1 MTKQSKQEL
10 LKAVRPRYREASKRE
25 KSRIL
30 DEFVA
35 ATGYN
40 RKYAIHLLRNGPP
53 RPSQKKR
60 GRRLIYGPDVVAA
73 LVQVWEACGHLCGK
87 RLQPFL
93 PDMVKALE
101 RHGELK
107 LAPETRSR
115 LLQMSASTIDRRLK
129 RARSKLAYRGRS
141 TTKPGTLLKNVIPIR
156 TFADWDEQR
165 PGFVEMDLV
174 AHCGA
179 SATGEFLHTL
189 NVVDIDTRWTEPI
202 ALPNKGQKATFEG
215 IQTMRRRLPFP
226 LLGIDSDSGGEFI
239 NYHLYNYCQ
248 DEKITF
254 TRARPYKKN
263 DQAYI
268 EQRNWTVVRQV
279 VGYARYESPGALTL
293 LQNVYEDLRLFVN
306 FFQPVMKLESKTR
319 VGSKVRKKYDV
330 AQTPCQR
337 LLVSAHVDQLVKQR
351 LSDLYTTLNPA
362 ELSRRIEENLSKLW
376 RFHRYDSRTRQ

>member
-1 MTKQSKQEL
+1 MTKQGKQEL
-10 LKAVRPRYREASKRE
+10 LKAVRPRYRKASKRE

-35 ATGYN
+35 STGYN

-53 RPSQKKR
+53 KNSSLKKR
-60 GRRLIYGPDVVAA
+60 GRRLIYGPDVIAE
-73 LVQVWEACGHLCGK
+73 LVRIWEVSRHLCAK
-87 RLQPFL
+87 RLHPFL
-93 PDMVKALE
+93 PQMVEALE
-101 RHGELK
+101 RHNEIHM
-107 LAPETRSR
+107 APETKEK
-115 LLQMSASTIDRRLK
+115 LLQMSISTIYRRLK
-129 RARSKLAYRGRS
+129 RARSQLAYRGRS
-141 TTKPGTLLKNVIPIR
+141 TTKPGTLLKHAIPIR

-174 AHCGA
+174 AHCGD
-179 SATGEFLHTL
+179 SAAGEFLHTL
-189 NVVDIDTRWTEPI
+189 NVVDIDTRWTEPV

-215 IQTMRRRLPFP
+215 IKTMRHRLPFP

-279 VGYARYESPGALTL
+279 VGYARYESPEALIL
-293 LQNVYEDLRLFVN
+293 LNIIYQDLRLFVN

-319 VGSKVRKKYDV
+319 VGSKMRKKYDT
-330 AQTPCQR
+330 AQTPYQR
-337 LLVSAHVDQLVKQR
+337 ILASTYIDQVVKEQ
-351 LSDLYTTLNPA
+351 LTELYLTLNPV
-362 ELSRRIEENLSKLW
+362 ELQRRIEANLDKLW
-376 RFHRYDSRTRQ
+376 RLPR